1 MAEVKY
7 IVKHD
12 LAYIKGDSYSFQVA
26 DVGEVD
32 RMYMTVKCPSGLVR
46 VQKKYYKDSRVG
58 KTEGIEPQAD
68 GSYIITLEPSDSD
81 NLKCSLKYNYD
92 VQIIV
97 GKVKK
102 TIVKGKITLDEEYTC
117 CRNEV

>member
-1 MAEVKY
+1 MAVVNYDIEYV
-7 IVKHD
+7 
-12 LAYIKGDSYSFQVA
+12 KGDSHQIQVT

-46 VQKKYYKDSRVG
+46 IQKKYYKDAETG
-58 KTEGIEPQAD
+58 TTEGIELQED
-68 GSYIITLEPSDSD
+68 GSYLITLEPSDSD

-97 GKVKK
+97 GKIKA
-102 TIVKGKITLDEEYTC
+102 TIVKGKLTLDEEITC